1 MTTYIWPEGG
11 GGQDRFAP
19 KYLIGN
25 VPAGDSA
32 AAYSTDGF
40 IYIPDP
46 GDGSGIAAALALI
59 AGNPSIDPPVPAV
72 PGDVW
77 IRPGLYDLD
86 LGTVPVPLVVP
97 QNTRVQ
103 GAGLGTTVIQS
114 KGGTG
119 SQGVFQLSAACQLRD
134 LQISTPPD
142 NPSTGGAA
150 AALVEV
156 RGSACVLA
164 NLLIA
169 YQATTN
175 GALRYG
181 IDVNTSG
188 QVPIPF
194 SSLEN
199 VSITVDSVP
208 TPPAGSVSLL
218 HMVEGE
224 VSARNLLT
232 LGGNVGIEMANQAN
246 SAACVFFGSD
256 VLCVGWSDYGLRYY
270 EAALPAVVGSGA
282 ARISTG
288 IFVGSGVGTG
298 MQLEGGFLHVL
309 RSGFIRNI
317 GAGVYVVPPTGRSAS
332 IQIDD
337 CLIRDY
343 TRTGVEFDGS
353 AGTIN
358 SSSVSDTEITSPV
371 QTGPFSL
378 PTIYVQG
385 VNTSGISL
393 ASNTLVANGSN
404 SRCIVVFGANDTN
417 ITGNDITVDATDANS
432 RAISVEAA
440 ESTTI
445 TDNNIDAD
453 AYLGIY
459 VDGQSTRT
467 AITSNDVRM
476 VGNVVQTFAAIWSD
490 ASRTTITANTILA
503 ADEAQAIAACAI
515 LSSGARSTITGNTV
529 ELNPASGPA
538 VPAIVVT
545 GNQSACTGNVAGV
558 DTSPTAAIAVSGNNC
573 TVIANV
579 CGTVP
584 TVLDTGVG
592 NEVAHN
598 T

>member
-1 MTTYIWPEGG
+1 
-11 GGQDRFAP
+11 
-19 KYLIGN
+19 
-25 VPAGDSA
+25 
-32 AAYSTDGF
+32 
-40 IYIPDP
+40 
-46 GDGSGIAAALALI
+46 
-59 AGNPSIDPPVPAV
+59 
-72 PGDVW
+72 
-77 IRPGLYDLD
+77 
-86 LGTVPVPLVVP
+86 
-97 QNTRVQ
+97 
-103 GAGLGTTVIQS
+103 
-114 KGGTG
+114 
-119 SQGVFQLSAACQLRD
+119 
-134 LQISTPPD
+134 
-142 NPSTGGAA
+142 
-150 AALVEV
+150 
-156 RGSACVLA
+156 
-164 NLLIA
+164 
-169 YQATTN
+169 
-175 GALRYG
+175 
-181 IDVNTSG
+181 
-188 QVPIPF
+188 
-194 SSLEN
+194 
-199 VSITVDSVP
+199 
-208 TPPAGSVSLL
+208 
-218 HMVEGE
+218 MVEGE

-232 LGGNVGIEMANQAN
+232 LGGNIGIEMANQAN
-246 SAACVFFGSD
+246 STACVFFGSD

-309 RSGFIRNI
+309 RSGFIANI

-371 QTGPFSL
+371 PGPFSL

-404 SRCIVVFGANDTN
+404 SRCIAVFGANDTN
-417 ITGNDITVDATDANS
+417 ITGNDITVAATDSNS
-432 RAISVEAA
+432 RAISVEVA

-445 TDNNIDAD
+445 TDNDIDAD
-453 AYLGIY
+453 AERGIY

-467 AITSNDVRM
+467 TITSNNVRM
-476 VGNVVQTFAAIWSD
+476 VGDVVQTFAAIWSD
-490 ASRTTITANTILA
+490 ASRTTITANTVVA
-503 ADEAQAIAACAI
+503 ADVQQPLSAAAI

-529 ELNPASGPA
+529 ELNPASSPA

-584 TVLDTGVG
+584 TVLDAGLG